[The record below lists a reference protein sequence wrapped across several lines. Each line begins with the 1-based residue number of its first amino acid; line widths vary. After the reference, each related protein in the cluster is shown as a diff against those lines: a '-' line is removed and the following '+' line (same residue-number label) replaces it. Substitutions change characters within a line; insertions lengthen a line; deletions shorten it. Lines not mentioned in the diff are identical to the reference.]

1 MDNCN
6 IDGYM
11 RLGEAVIMQAAKD
24 YMKALRQLNKHPRDS
39 AAKYTVKEC
48 ESFFRNRMGMYMV
61 SDIDGETIIR
71 ELRRKVDNHE
81 GIKKSIVRR

>member
-1 MDNCN
+1 MDNYN
-6 IDGYM
+6 IDENM
-11 RLGEAVIMQAAKD
+11 RLGEAVIMQAARD
-24 YMKALRQLNKHPRDS
+24 YMKALRQLNKHQRDS

-48 ESFFRNRMGMYMV
+48 ESFFRNRMGKYVV
-61 SDIDGETIIR
+61 SDIDGEAIIR

>member
-11 RLGEAVIMQAAKD
+11 RLGEAVIMQAVKD
-24 YMKALRQLNKHPRDS
+24 YMRALHKLEKHPRDS

-48 ESFFRNRMGMYMV
+48 ESFFRERMGMYVV
-61 SDIDGETIIR
+61 SDIDGEAIIR

>member
-1 MDNCN
+1 MDNYN
-6 IDGYM
+6 IDEYM
-11 RLGEAVIMQAAKD
+11 RLGEAVIMQAARD
-24 YMKALRQLNKHPRDS
+24 YMKALRQLNKHQRDS

-48 ESFFRNRMGMYMV
+48 ESFFRNRMGKYVV
-61 SDIDGETIIR
+61 SDIDGEAIIR